1 MRKVFFTI
9 IVIVTVLFSASCE
22 RQNNPATS
30 QLTNLKDSAS
40 YAMGVILAQQYL
52 DEQMDTL
59 LNRELTLNGI
69 IDVMKHDTSL
79 LTQDEAAD
87 AMSIYSRQI
96 LDIKYSGIKKAGE
109 DFMSE
114 NLSNTGI
121 MQTTSGLQYKV
132 LAEGDGSA
140 HPSISDNV
148 VIKFEGRKID
158 GTLFGSTGD
167 TPSENNLMS
176 LPRGLAEGIL
186 LMTPKAKYKFF
197 IPYYLAFGETGY
209 QTVEPYSTVIFDV
222 ELLEIVKK

>member
-1 MRKVFFTI
+1 MRKVFFTL
-9 IVIVTVLFSASCE
+9 IVVATVLFSASCE
-22 RQNNPATS
+22 RQNQPATS

-40 YAMGVILAQQYL
+40 YAMGIMLAQQYL

-69 IDVMKHDTSL
+69 IDVMKHDTAL
-79 LTQDEAAD
+79 LTQEEAAE
-87 AMSIYSRQI
+87 AMNIYSKQI

-158 GTLFGSTGD
+158 GTLFGTTGD

-222 ELLEIVKK
+222 ELLEIVKN

>member
-1 MRKVFFTI
+1 MRNTFFTFI
-9 IVIVTVLFSASCE
+9 IATIVLFSTSCE
-22 RQNNPATS
+22 RQSQPATS

-40 YAMGVILAQQYL
+40 YAMGIMLAQQYL

-59 LNRELTLNGI
+59 LNRDLTLNGI
-69 IDVMKHDTSL
+69 IDVMKHDTAL
-79 LTQDEAAD
+79 LTQDEAAE
-87 AMSIYSRQI
+87 AMNIYSRQI

-121 MQTTSGLQYKV
+121 IQTTSGLQYKV
-132 LAEGDGSA
+132 LEEGDGSA
-140 HPSISDNV
+140 HPSVSDNV
-148 VIKFEGRKID
+148 IIKFEGRKID

-167 TPSENNLMS
+167 KPSENNLMS

>member
-1 MRKVFFTI
+1 MRNTFFTFI
-9 IVIVTVLFSASCE
+9 IAAIVLFSTSCE
-22 RQNNPATS
+22 RQSQPATS

-40 YAMGVILAQQYL
+40 YAMGIMLAQQYL

-59 LNRELTLNGI
+59 LNRDLTLNGI
-69 IDVMKHDTSL
+69 IDVMKHDTAL
-79 LTQDEAAD
+79 LTQDEAAE
-87 AMSIYSRQI
+87 AMNIYSRQI

-121 MQTTSGLQYKV
+121 IQTTSGLQYKV
-132 LAEGDGSA
+132 LEEGDGSA
-140 HPSISDNV
+140 HPSVSDNV
-148 VIKFEGRKID
+148 IIKFEGRKID

-167 TPSENNLMS
+167 KPSENNLMS

>member
-1 MRKVFFTI
+1 MRKVFFTF
-9 IVIVTVLFSASCE
+9 IVATIVLLSASCE
-22 RQNNPATS
+22 RQNPPAS
-30 QLTNLKDSAS
+30 SKLTNLKDSAS
-40 YAMGVILAQQYL
+40 YAMGIILAQQYL

-59 LNRELTLNGI
+59 MNRDLTLNGI
-69 IDVMKHDTSL
+69 TDLMKNDTSL
-79 LTQDEAAD
+79 LSHDEAVD
-87 AMSIYSRQI
+87 AISAYSRQI
-96 LDIKYSGIKKAGE
+96 IDIKYGSIKKEGE
-109 DFMSE
+109 DFLAK
-114 NLSNTGI
+114 NITNTGI

-132 LAEGDGSA
+132 LEEGDGSA
-140 HPSISDNV
+140 HPSVSDNV